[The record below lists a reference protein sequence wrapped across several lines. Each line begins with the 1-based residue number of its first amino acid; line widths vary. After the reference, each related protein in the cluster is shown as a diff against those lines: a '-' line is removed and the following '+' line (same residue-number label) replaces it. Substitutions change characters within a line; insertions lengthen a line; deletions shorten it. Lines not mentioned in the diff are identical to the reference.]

1 MFETIFIFMLTFS
14 VLVGATKG
22 IVVPVAEKTVEVT
35 TEVVEQA
42 IDYVTTEEPEE

>member
-1 MFETIFIFMLTFS
+1 MFETIFIFMVTFS
-14 VLVGATKG
+14 TLVGITKG

-42 IDYVTTEEPEE
+42 IDYVTTEEPKE

>member
-1 MFETIFIFMLTFS
+1 MFETIFIFMVTFS
-14 VLVGATKG
+14 VLVAATEG

-42 IDYVTTEEPEE
+42 IDYVTTEEPKE

>member
-1 MFETIFIFMLTFS
+1 MVTFS
-14 VLVGATKG
+14 TLVGITKG

-42 IDYVTTEEPEE
+42 IDYVTTEEPKE